1 MDSGPHLTLA
11 ALDLAGCFAG
21 DGFVRPDLRHPQ
33 GSGLQRELPEDL
45 FLPLAAANPDTPS
58 STSLVLP
65 RPVPPARANT
75 ADPTPTEHHDWSADT
90 RTLGVAH
97 EAPTGRQTGLP
108 TIGSIIDKYR
118 IEELLGS
125 GGFAVV
131 YRATHLLMRTQVAIK
146 LLQPWV
152 LRRRPHLV
160 EQLCEEARFT
170 SLITHPNVVRVFDV
184 TKGDPHTYIV
194 MEFIDGI
201 SLYRAIE
208 RQPLRPLNVLR
219 LGMHV
224 CAGLHAGLAQGLIH
238 RDVKPGNIL
247 ITNAGRAKLVDFG
260 LARRS
265 EMEPTPVRPGL
276 PPEDVAGTP
285 AYMAPEQAT
294 DPAKADFRADIY
306 SLGATLF
313 HAALGVAPFTDADPL
328 RLVYAQIHRMP
339 PDPRHFIATFPA
351 PLAELLLRMLAK
363 QPDQRPGS
371 YEHLA
376 AELRGVYDQLKAEEA
391 QADSRRSGPLLSRVK
406 NIFVAR
412 KESAAG

>member
-1 MDSGPHLTLA
+1 M
-11 ALDLAGCFAG
+11 
-21 DGFVRPDLRHPQ
+21 
-33 GSGLQRELPEDL
+33 LP
-45 FLPLAAANPDTPS
+45 
-58 STSLVLP
+58 
-65 RPVPPARANT
+65 PPAPART
-75 ADPTPTEHHDWSADT
+75 ADPTPTESRDWSADT
-90 RTLGVAH
+90 RTLGVAYP
-97 EAPTGRQTGLP
+97 EDPFIGLP
-108 TIGSIIDKYR
+108 GIGTTIDKYR

-170 SLITHPNVVRVFDV
+170 SLINHPNVVRVFDV

-194 MEFIDGI
+194 MEYIDGI

-208 RQPLRPLNVLR
+208 RQPLRPMNVLR

-224 CAGLHAGLAQGLIH
+224 CAGLHAGLSQGLIH

-247 ITNAGRAKLVDFG
+247 ITRTGRAKLVDFG
-260 LARRS
+260 LARHS
-265 EMEPTPVRPGL
+265 ELQPTTLKAGS

-294 DPAKADFRADIY
+294 NPTGADFRADIY

-313 HAALGVAPFTDADPL
+313 HAALGVAPFTDPDPL
-328 RLVYAQIHRMP
+328 RLVYAQIHHQP
-339 PDPRHFIATFPA
+339 PDPRQFIATFPG

-363 QPDQRPGS
+363 NPDQRPGS

-376 AELRGVYDQLKAEEA
+376 AELRGVYDQLKAEET
-391 QADSRRSGPLLSRVK
+391 QTETKRSGPLLSRVK

-412 KESAAG
+412 RESASGS